1 FKGVLNLSGL
11 KRFSILILFLTATIA
26 AFYFV
31 VFNGWAQTQI
41 GFCLIFVTGLGFR
54 LILKRLCWLAM
65 FAQAIC
71 FGILNYFTVITVG
84 HTSLSLPIKDSL
96 FTSLLCGLVC
106 CVGIAGGRL
115 LIAITRRKPL
125 EM

>member
-1 FKGVLNLSGL
+1 MLNLSGL

-31 VFNGWAQTQI
+31 VFNGWAQI

-96 FTSLLCGLVC
+96 FTALLCGLVC

>member
-1 FKGVLNLSGL
+1 MLNLSKL

-31 VFNGWAQTQI
+31 VFNGWAQI

-71 FGILNYFTVITVG
+71 FGILNYFAVITVG

-96 FTSLLCGLVC
+96 FTALLCGLVC

-115 LIAITRRKPL
+115 LIAVTKKSKEESL
-125 EM
+125 

>member
-1 FKGVLNLSGL
+1 MLNLSGL

-31 VFNGWAQTQI
+31 VFNGWAQI

-71 FGILNYFTVITVG
+71 FGILNYFAVITVG

-96 FTSLLCGLVC
+96 FTALLCGLAC

-115 LIAITRRKPL
+115 LIAVTKKSKEENL
-125 EM
+125 

>member
-1 FKGVLNLSGL
+1 MCKL
-11 KRFSILILFLTATIA
+11 KRFLILILFLTGTIA

-31 VFNGWAQTQI
+31 VFNQGAQL

-71 FGILNYFTVITVG
+71 FGILNYFTVITIG
-84 HTSLSLPIKDSL
+84 HAPLSLPVKDSL
-96 FTSLLCGLVC
+96 FTALLCGLVC
-106 CVGIAGGRL
+106 CVGIAGGHL
-115 LIAITRRKPL
+115 LVAVTNRSKEESL
-125 EM
+125 